1 MKQFFKKLCSRYGE
15 MMREK
20 RENFFSREKKFS
32 RSPRAPLTLSRKAGY
47 FFTYFYLP
55 LSGTEPFKK
64 ISAGKAV
71 KALLLILVFL
81 FIAAADFFQIY
92 QLKYGYADS
101 GAFWQ
106 YAGHNGITYIKRPEY
121 FNFSD
126 PVNFKLI
133 ENAPKTPVR
142 NTLDIAVKAT
152 RKLAKYNNKVYDIRW
167 LGSLWITALLAG
179 VAILLYGLYKVKN
192 PWSSAAGA
200 VALTFFATYPSLMAY
215 MPTFYLPGAFV
226 SLFTLCAALCTLGL
240 RRNSKTGAVI
250 LFILQAGAL
259 SALVFL
265 NVFAFGLFFCFAP
278 FMLAA
283 LCRDLF
289 PAGEKK
295 YIAYAAA
302 LTVIFAAAFPL
313 YHVFGTDGIGAP
325 KKFNFYMRHLLP
337 NMDKP
342 HKFLG
347 SHGFSAGAINEVGNN
362 LMCDYYSN
370 NKLYQKHFL
379 QTLPNMPGAG
389 MLFRDPR
396 IAVKSFAEL
405 NRPHL
410 NDGLGA
416 SLIYSRP
423 GMSARSKP
431 GQDALRFTPVS
442 HSFMSNNFVIFIMV
456 SGVLLLLWH
465 IIEFARKNGDAAA
478 ALLHFALL
486 MSPLVVFAPGL
497 ANHGIEEHLIMDI
510 MYPLLITLAVN
521 CFIQFFHL
529 LGKRLKSEIYQAVT
543 RESLFFYFVFVMMMA
558 MEYIFRGTLLD
569 IMPVTENLLF
579 QAFVIYCMILPLRIF
594 AGIPCAFVVLSYFT
608 IMWGLSNYV
617 KEAVW
622 GIPLM
627 PDEFISFTHVWK
639 SIMLMSG
646 TASFKFTAVF
656 TFACLIAAVLC
667 AVFDKKHKFTLFKTV
682 AAVIIASAVV
692 IALGRCNVPKAFIP
706 LRFSEIISK
715 VEYLF
720 RVDGMVLRFIDQAR
734 KTAITPDDSARE
746 LLKNEA
752 DKIAAEQKKY
762 RFDEKAVKPH
772 VVIILNEAGV
782 NPVKFKNLNFPDGS
796 PFDVEKIAK
805 KIKYSSKHDVI
816 TGVLQ
821 VPVFGGGTVKPEFEV
836 LTGINSY
843 MMPYIPYARVAKNKC
858 GSIANELGKRGYT
871 SSFLHPFPKT
881 IYSRHEALP
890 NMGINNLL
898 DIEHFPPARS
908 KGDFPFYPDM
918 DFYKNVVKQLKSK
931 GDKPQF
937 FYCVSIQNHGPYDT
951 PRFRHVPP
959 YKFSTLRDVTDAHRV
974 LLQRYLNGISLTDK
988 AIRQFFIDLEREVK
1002 HPTVVVIFGDHYP
1015 SLHVDDYDI
1024 QGLLDPDFL
1033 ANNKKSN
1040 HKTEYLVWSNFK
1052 LPNAR
1057 VFTPEMKTWELGRRL
1072 VCAAGVVPYNEWIY
1086 LFDRLNK
1093 SDILMKSRC
1102 DIQPKLFNGMKLEEG
1117 IDNYFRMYHA
1127 LSYGEFT
1134 GVK

>member
-1 MKQFFKKLCSRYGE
+1 MKQF
-15 MMREK
+15 
-20 RENFFSREKKFS
+20 
-32 RSPRAPLTLSRKAGY
+32 
-47 FFTYFYLP
+47 
-55 LSGTEPFKK
+55 FKK

-152 RKLAKYNNKVYDIRW
+152 RKLAKYNNNVYDIRW
-167 LGSLWITALLAG
+167 LGSLWITSLLAG

-192 PWSSAAGA
+192 PWSSAAGS

-240 RRNSKTGAVI
+240 TRHSK
-250 LFILQAGAL
+250 AGAAVLFVLQSGVL

-265 NVFAFGLFFCFAP
+265 DVFAFGLFFCFAP

-342 HKFLG
+342 HKFL
-347 SHGFSAGAINEVGNN
+347 HQYGFSAGAVNEVGNN

-410 NDGLGA
+410 NDGVGA

-465 IIEFARKNGDAAA
+465 IIAMFRKKEGACA
-478 ALLHFALL
+478 ALLHFAL
-486 MSPLVVFAPGL
+486 MVSPLAVFVPGL

-510 MYPLLITLAVN
+510 MYPVLILFAAN
-521 CFIQFFHL
+521 CVIQFFYL
-529 LGKRLKSEIYQAVT
+529 LGRHLKPEKFHIIA
-543 RESLFFYFVFVMMMA
+543 RESLFFYLVFVLMLA

-569 IMPVTENLLF
+569 IMPMTGNLLF
-579 QAFVIYCMILPLRIF
+579 QALLIYFMILPLRIF
-594 AGIPCAFVVLSYFT
+594 AGIPCASVVLSYFT
-608 IMWGLSNYV
+608 VMWGVSNFV
-617 KEAVW
+617 KEKVL
-622 GIPLM
+622 GTPLL
-627 PDEFISFTHVWK
+627 PDEFVSFTHVWK
-639 SIMLMSG
+639 TIMFMAG
-646 TASFKFTAVF
+646 TPAFKFAAVF
-656 TFACLIAAVLC
+656 TLLCLIAAVLC
-667 AVFDKKHKFTLFKTV
+667 AVFNKNHKFTIRKTV
-682 AAVIIASAVV
+682 AAAVIASVV
-692 IALGRCNVPKAFIP
+692 VCALVCCQVPELFIP
-706 LRFSEIISK
+706 NRASEILSN
-715 VEYLF
+715 VGYLF
-720 RVDGMVLRFIDQAR
+720 RIDGSVLRFVEQSHQI
-734 KTAITPDDSARE
+734 AISPDDSARE
-746 LLKNEA
+746 LLRNEA
-752 DKIAAEQKKY
+752 AKIAAEQKKY
-762 RFDEKAVKPH
+762 RFDAKAVKPH
-772 VVIILNEAGV
+772 VIIILNEAGV
-782 NPVKFKNLNFPDGS
+782 DPGKFKNVSFPDGS
-796 PFDVEKIAK
+796 PFDVEKIAQ
-805 KIKYSSKHDVI
+805 KIKYSNKHDVI

-821 VPVFGGGTVKPEFEV
+821 VPGFGGGTVKPEFEV
-836 LTGINSY
+836 LTGISSF
-843 MMPYIPYARVAKNKC
+843 MMPYIPYARVAKNRC
-858 GSIANELGKRGYT
+858 GSIAQELVKRGYA
-871 SSFLHPFPKT
+871 SNFLHPYSKT
-881 IYSRHEALP
+881 FYARHEALP
-890 NMGINNLL
+890 NMGINNLHG
-898 DIEHFPPARS
+898 IEQFPAPGA
-908 KGDFPFYPDM
+908 GDFPYYPDM
-918 DFYKNVVKQLKSK
+918 DFYKYVVKQIKDK

-937 FYCVSIQNHGPYDT
+937 FYCVSMQNHTPYDI
-951 PRFRHVPP
+951 PRYRHVPP
-959 YKFSTLRDVTDAHRV
+959 YKFSTSRNITDAHRV
-974 LLQRYLNGISLTDK
+974 LLQRYLTGIHLTDQ

-1015 SLHVDDYDI
+1015 SLHVDDFDI

-1052 LPNAR
+1052 LPNAQ
-1057 VFTPEMKTWELGRRL
+1057 VFTPEMKAWELGRRL

-1102 DIQPKLFNGMKLEEG
+1102 DIQPELFNGMKLEEG